1 MNKQLLDKIDKKT
14 QGKRNLE
21 KGRRFENKVR
31 KDLESKGWIVSR
43 WQNNV
48 ELVCTKVEPLKENP
62 NFVKEVRFIGELIP
76 ARQGRFRKTST
87 GFPDF
92 IAYKIIT
99 LDELYQKLRTNT
111 KVEGI
116 IKTPTREYNNL
127 ADLFKAA
134 SQYLSLISL
143 NIKSSIKLDFVY
155 IILGIECKT
164 NGYLTKEEK
173 EKCKWLLENNIFSK
187 IFIASK
193 GKKGE
198 IIYKEFKN
206 E

>member
-1 MNKQLLDKIDKKT
+1 MIDKKK

-31 KDLESKGWIVSR
+31 KDLESKNWVVSR

-48 ELVCTKVEPLKENP
+48 EISKIEKDTDI
-62 NFVKEVRFIGELIP
+62 IGKLIP
-76 ARQGRFRKTST
+76 ARQGKFRKTST

-92 IAYKIIT
+92 IAYK
-99 LDELYQKLRTNT
+99 
-111 KVEGI
+111 
-116 IKTPTREYNNL
+116 PPSYN
-127 ADLFKAA
+127 DPIFKATK
-134 SQYLSLISL
+134 YE
-143 NIKSSIKLDFVY
+143 IKEKDIKLEGKFLVEL
-155 IILGIECKT
+155 IGIECKT
-164 NGYLTKEEK
+164 NNYLDKEER

>member
-1 MNKQLLDKIDKKT
+1 MKDEKKVKIGKSSLL
-14 QGKRNLE
+14 

-62 NFVKEVRFIGELIP
+62 NFVKEVRFIGKLIP

-92 IAYKIIT
+92 VAYKPPS
-99 LDELYQKLRTNT
+99 YNT
-111 KVEGI
+111 PI
-116 IKTPTREYNNL
+116 
-127 ADLFKAA
+127 FKATKFE
-134 SQYLSLISL
+134 
-143 NIKSSIKLDFVY
+143 IKEEDIKLEGKFLVEL
-155 IILGIECKT
+155 IGIECKT
-164 NGYLTKEEK
+164 NNYLTKEEK

-187 IFIASK
+187 ILIASREK
-193 GKKGE
+193 VGRK
-198 IIYKEFKN
+198 YKIRYEEFTLKQPK
-206 E
+206 